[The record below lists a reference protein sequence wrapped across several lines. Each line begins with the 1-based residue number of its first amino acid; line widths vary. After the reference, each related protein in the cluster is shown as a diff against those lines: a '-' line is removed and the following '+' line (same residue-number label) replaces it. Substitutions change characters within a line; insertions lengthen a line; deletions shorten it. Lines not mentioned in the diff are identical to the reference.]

1 MLSVSYEDII
11 SNQEQISK
19 SMIEFCGLD
28 WEEECL
34 SFHSNKREV
43 HTASAVQV
51 RKPIYR
57 TSVKLSEK
65 YGENLSPLIK
75 ELNKGEDK

>member
-1 MLSVSYEDII
+1 
-11 SNQEQISK
+11 
-19 SMIEFCGLD
+19 MINFCGLD

-51 RKPIYR
+51 RKPIYK

-65 YGENLSPLIK
+65 YKNNLNPLME
-75 ELNKGEDK
+75 ELSKGEKNEN

>member
-1 MLSVSYEDII
+1 MKYEDII
-11 SNQEQISK
+11 SDKENMSK
-19 SMIEFCGLD
+19 TMINFCGLD

-51 RKPIYR
+51 RKPIYK

-65 YGENLSPLIK
+65 YKNNLNPLMD
-75 ELNKGEDK
+75 ELSKGEKNEN